1 MQKRQ
6 DETTVREARKVIE
19 GIVRHQ
25 KNSADRLS
33 GFEKQVEDLK
43 LSVRL
48 LNESTY
54 RAAPESMG
62 DERHLQSFVRK
73 DGSLRLFT
81 EKALHDVPNHGSVQ
95 VEEKGLLDASTPAN
109 EWHRELLD
117 LHQQRSVARLMMRE
131 PNTPKLNLKIHKH
144 LGYAPA
150 NIKPAVQK
158 AIYDGAGVGAE
169 WIPDQF
175 RAELY
180 EEFQVPRGLRA
191 LMPEIQM
198 ERNTLLVP
206 VLDRGGRPYI
216 KGTVTSDTPA
226 SYTASSIATA
236 QRSISMAGLA
246 CRFVIDDAISEDSA
260 IALVPALQRQIS
272 QDLEDAFE
280 DAMINGDTTATHED
294 AIANWNIRERWG
306 ATGLGGSAD
315 HRRAFKGLRRQSF
328 DRGTTENLSTFTNL
342 SHFLGLVKKLG
353 EHSASDKLCIAS
365 PEVVIAQLLD
375 LDEVVTLDKFGP
387 AATVLTG
394 QIGSLAGIPIV
405 MSRFLSADLH
415 TDGKY
420 TGSGSTSGLLVVNPS
435 SYSVFMKRG
444 ILVERD
450 KDITAGA
457 INLVSTMRATFDTLD
472 GATVKN
478 VAYGFNMSV

>member
-1 MQKRQ
+1 M
-6 DETTVREARKVIE
+6 VREARKVIE

-25 KNSADRLS
+25 KNSDDRLS
-33 GFEKQVEDLK
+33 GFERQVEDLK

-48 LNESTY
+48 LNESSY
-54 RAAPESMG
+54 RTQPENLG
-62 DERHLQSFVRK
+62 DEKHLQNFIRK

-81 EKALHDVPNHGSVQ
+81 EKTLTEVPNHGSVQ
-95 VEEKGLLDASTPAN
+95 VEERGLFDADTPAC
-109 EWHRELLD
+109 EWHSELMD
-117 LHQQRSVARLMMRE
+117 LYQKRSLARLMMRDA
-131 PNTPKLNLKIHKH
+131 NTPKLNLKIHKH
-144 LGYAPA
+144 LGYAPS

-180 EEFQVPRGLRA
+180 EEFMIPRGLRA
-191 LMPEIQM
+191 LMPEIPM

-216 KGTVTSDTPA
+216 KGQVTSDNPA

-236 QRSISMAGLA
+236 QRSISMTGLA
-246 CRFVIDDAISEDSA
+246 CRFVIDDAIAEDSA
-260 IALVPALQRQIS
+260 IALIPALQRQIS

-280 DAMINGDTTATHED
+280 DAMINGDNSATHQD
-294 AIANWNIRERWG
+294 TIATWNIRDRWG
-306 ATGLGGSAD
+306 SSGLGGSAD
-315 HRRAFKGLRRQSF
+315 HRRAFKGLRKQSF
-328 DRGTTENLSTFTNL
+328 DRGTTVNLSTFSQL
-342 SHFLGLVKKLG
+342 SHFLSLVKQLG
-353 EHSASDKLCIAS
+353 EHSAADKLCIAS
-365 PEVVIAQLLD
+365 PEIVIAQLLD

-405 MSRFLSADLH
+405 MSRFLSADLAA
-415 TDGKY
+415 TGLY
-420 TGSGSTSGLLVVNPS
+420 TGSGSTSGMLIVNPS
-435 SYSVFMKRG
+435 SYNVFMKRG

-457 INLVSTMRATFDTLD
+457 INLVSTMRATLDTLD
-472 GATVKN
+472 GASTKN
-478 VAYGFNMSV
+478 VAFGYNMSV

>member
-1 MQKRQ
+1 
-6 DETTVREARKVIE
+6 
-19 GIVRHQ
+19 
-25 KNSADRLS
+25 
-33 GFEKQVEDLK
+33 
-43 LSVRL
+43 
-48 LNESTY
+48 
-54 RAAPESMG
+54 
-62 DERHLQSFVRK
+62 
-73 DGSLRLFT
+73 
-81 EKALHDVPNHGSVQ
+81 LHDVPNHGSVQ